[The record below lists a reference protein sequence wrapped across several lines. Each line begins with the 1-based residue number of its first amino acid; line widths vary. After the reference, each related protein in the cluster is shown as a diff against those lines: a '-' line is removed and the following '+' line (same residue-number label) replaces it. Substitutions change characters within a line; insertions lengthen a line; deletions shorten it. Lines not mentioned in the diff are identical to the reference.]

1 MQRLLF
7 YSGLAD
13 LTDLG
18 RHPEEQRVAGTAT
31 VGYGKL
37 EIGEGPGRV
46 PPPNTYTIVLNLYE
60 LTMNVDMR
68 KIGV

>member
-18 RHPEEQRVAGTAT
+18 RHPEEQRVAGTAM
-31 VGYGKL
+31 VGYSVLEMGK
-37 EIGEGPGRV
+37 EPAGV
-46 PPPNTYTIVLNLYE
+46 PSPNTLAPLRN
-60 LTMNVDMR
+60 
-68 KIGV
+68 